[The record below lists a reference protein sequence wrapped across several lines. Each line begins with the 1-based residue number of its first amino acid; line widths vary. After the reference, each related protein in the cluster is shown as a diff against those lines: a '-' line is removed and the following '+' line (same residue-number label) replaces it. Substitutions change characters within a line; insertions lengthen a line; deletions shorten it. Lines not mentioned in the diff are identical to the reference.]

1 MGSVKNGATV
11 KAMIALV
18 FATLFWAGN
27 YVVGAIA
34 VQSISPLDLT
44 WLRWVLAAVP
54 LLILAQLVEKPDW
67 RRALRS
73 WRRLAVLA
81 ALGVAGYVLLLYTA
95 LEYTSALSASLINA
109 ANPAVM
115 ALLAAVVLRERLGWR
130 VVAGLILG
138 LFGVLLVITNGS
150 LGSVFSMRFNIGDLL
165 MLVAITVWSV
175 YTIVGRKLDVP
186 PITATA
192 IQATMVAVA
201 LAPFAIAGGVTW
213 PAEASVGLSVVF
225 IAVVPSI
232 GAYVLWNLALKQV
245 SPTTAG
251 LYLNLVT
258 VFTVII
264 SVILGAQLTLAQAI
278 GGLVVFAGVA
288 LSSLKPRAKTL
299 G

>member
-1 MGSVKNGATV
+1 MKNGATV

-130 VVAGLILG
+130 VVAGLVLG

-150 LGSVFSMRFNIGDLL
+150 LASVFSMRFNIGDLL
-165 MLVAITVWSV
+165 MLVAISVWSV

-213 PAEASVGLSVVF
+213 PAEASVGLAVVF

-288 LSSLKPRAKTL
+288 LSSLGPRTKSL

>member
-288 LSSLKPRAKTL
+288 LSSLGPRTKSL

>member
-150 LGSVFSMRFNIGDLL
+150 LASVFSMRFNIGDLL

>member
-1 MGSVKNGATV
+1 MKNGATV

-130 VVAGLILG
+130 VVAGLVLG

-150 LGSVFSMRFNIGDLL
+150 LASVFSMRFNIGDLL

-201 LAPFAIAGGVTW
+201 LAPFAIAGGVSW

-288 LSSLKPRAKTL
+288 LSSLGPRAKSL

>member
-251 LYLNLVT
+251 LYLNFVT

-288 LSSLKPRAKTL
+288 LSSLKPRSRSGA
-299 G
+299 

>member
-1 MGSVKNGATV
+1 V

-130 VVAGLILG
+130 VVAGLVLG

-150 LGSVFSMRFNIGDLL
+150 LASVFSMRFNIGDLL
-165 MLVAITVWSV
+165 MLVAISVWSV

-288 LSSLKPRAKTL
+288 LSSLGPRTKSL

>member
-34 VQSISPLDLT
+34 VQSISPIDLT

-130 VVAGLILG
+130 VVAGLVLG

-150 LGSVFSMRFNIGDLL
+150 LASVFSMRFNIGDLL
-165 MLVAITVWSV
+165 MLVAISVWSV

-213 PAEASVGLSVVF
+213 PAEASVGLAVVF

-288 LSSLKPRAKTL
+288 LSSLGPRTKSL

>member
-1 MGSVKNGATV
+1 MKNGATV

-109 ANPAVM
+109 ANPAIM

-130 VVAGLILG
+130 VVAGLVLG

-150 LGSVFSMRFNIGDLL
+150 LASVFSMRFNIGDLL
-165 MLVAITVWSV
+165 MLVAISVWSI
-175 YTIVGRKLDVP
+175 YTIIGRKLDVP

-288 LSSLKPRAKTL
+288 LSSLGPRTKSL

>member
-1 MGSVKNGATV
+1 
-11 KAMIALV
+11 MIALV

-130 VVAGLILG
+130 VVAGLVLG

-150 LGSVFSMRFNIGDLL
+150 LASVFSMRFNIGDLL
-165 MLVAITVWSV
+165 MLVAISVWSV

-201 LAPFAIAGGVTW
+201 LAPFAIAGGVSW
-213 PAEASVGLSVVF
+213 PAEASVGLAVVF

>member
-251 LYLNLVT
+251 LYLNFVT

>member
-115 ALLAAVVLRERLGWR
+115 ALLAAIVLRERLGWR

-201 LAPFAIAGGVTW
+201 LAPFAIAGGVSW

-288 LSSLKPRAKTL
+288 LSSLKPRAKTPV
-299 G
+299 

>member
-1 MGSVKNGATV
+1 VKNGATV

-109 ANPAVM
+109 ANPAIM

-130 VVAGLILG
+130 VVAGLVLG

-150 LGSVFSMRFNIGDLL
+150 LASVFSMRFNIGDLL
-165 MLVAITVWSV
+165 MLVAISVWSI
-175 YTIVGRKLDVP
+175 YTIIGRKLDVP

-288 LSSLKPRAKTL
+288 LSSLKPRAKSL

>member
-1 MGSVKNGATV
+1 MKNGATV

-130 VVAGLILG
+130 VVAGLVLG

-150 LGSVFSMRFNIGDLL
+150 LASVFSMRFNIGDLL

-288 LSSLKPRAKTL
+288 LSSLGPRTKSL